1 MQPIIMQFGLKM
13 IRKALGSIVE
23 TGRNVP
29 RNPLTFYTLFPNGL
43 GREQGKSQ
51 SFAMRKNKLVLIA
64 ALLVAM
70 TASAPKALALSA
82 AQASAIKKAVTS
94 VAVPEMPAKAA
105 ELVVKASKED
115 REAVALTAVRAAIYK
130 NRSAAAAVVA
140 AVAKVAPDLAPSITL
155 AATQMERDQ
164 VSAIASAAIT
174 AAPSARVEITS
185 SANTGL
191 QPQGTSV
198 VPQASPMSAN
208 GIVRGS
214 AANPQV
220 ITVTQSDTPISPTG
234 GNGSGSYTGSN
245 PVGAGG
251 STVVDYTRPRN
262 L

>member
-1 MQPIIMQFGLKM
+1 MQFCLKM
-13 IRKALGSIVE
+13 IRKALARTEAV
-23 TGRNVP
+23 GRNVP
-29 RNPLTFYTLFPNGL
+29 ENSLTYYTLFLNDL
-43 GREQGKSQ
+43 RREQGKSQ

-70 TASAPKALALSA
+70 TASAPQALALSA
-82 AQASAIKKAVTS
+82 AQASAVKKAVTS

-105 ELVVKASKED
+105 ELVVNASKQD

-155 AATQMERDQ
+155 AATEMERDQ

-191 QPQGTSV
+191 QNTSPVLVTSPQRGSLAPSV
-198 VPQASPMSAN
+198 
-208 GIVRGS
+208 GIERGS
-214 AANPQV
+214 AANPATV
-220 ITVTQSDTPISPTG
+220 TVTQSDTPISPTG
-234 GNGSGSYTGSN
+234 GNGSGSYTGTN
-245 PVGAGG
+245 PRPAGG